1 MNFERGFKTW
11 AERTSAN
18 LRKEMGLSSFE
29 PLLPKLL
36 ADYLEVHLCTPRDI
50 PEITQD
56 VLDQLLEHDPWGW
69 SAVSVFQRDRA
80 IVIFNPRCS
89 SGRQASDILHELA
102 HIILDHKP
110 ATIIM
115 SQDGSFVM
123 RSYDEKQEDE
133 ANWLGWCLLLPREA
147 LLRCLRRGFSTIEIA
162 DTYGVTEILVN
173 FRIRMTGVG
182 SQVKA
187 ATRYRKPS

>member
-18 LRKEMGLSSFE
+18 LRKELGLSGFD
-29 PLLPKLL
+29 PLPPKLL
-36 ADYLEVHLCTPRDI
+36 ADYLEVRLCTPRDV
-50 PEITQD
+50 PNITQD

-69 SAVSVFQRDRA
+69 SAVSVFQPDRTV
-80 IVIFNPRCS
+80 VIFNPRR
-89 SGRQASDILHELA
+89 SGGRRASDIMHELA
-102 HIILDHKP
+102 HIILDHRP
-110 ATIIM
+110 ATIVM
-115 SQDGSFVM
+115 SHDGSFVM
-123 RSYDEKQEDE
+123 RSYDEKQEGE

-147 LLRCLRRGFSTIEIA
+147 LLRCLRRGLSEIEIA
-162 DTYGVTEILVN
+162 DTYGVTETLAN

-182 SQVKA
+182 SQLKA